1 MVTPDTRGRAQHT
14 WSHLT
19 CMVTPDTRGHVRHVR
34 GAADCTHRHSILQR
48 GVIPAHRCR
57 NCSPRLPRS
66 SWEPMSGA
74 ANPSRG
80 SEHLVRGRAAPL
92 PRRRSPP
99 LEALQHRCQG
109 SPPRPWPT
117 WLPLHPRPTL
127 MERLSPAPPGTRL
140 APTRPSGTQGHASP
154 LPSETLN
161 SKTRPALL
169 HGANCFNL
177 N

>member
-80 SEHLVRGRAAPL
+80 SEHLVRGRAGAPAPEAFPTPGAPPALL
-92 PRRRSPP
+92 PGLSSQ
-99 LEALQHRCQG
+99 ALAHVA
-109 SPPRPWPT
+109 P
-117 WLPLHPRPTL
+117 
-127 MERLSPAPPGTRL
+127 PAPPPHPDGK
-140 APTRPSGTQGHASP
+140 AVSGPSRNPAGSHQTLWYPGARVSP
-154 LPSETLN
+154 
-161 SKTRPALL
+161 SK
-169 HGANCFNL
+169 
-177 N
+177 